1 MAIGRNRASGWRHAK
16 ISGHENEMDVE
27 RLFNNDDFCNSFSA
41 RLGVGKIIKSEVGGR
56 YETNVPSIIGHTTKS
71 KTDLKLYLESG
82 KIINISIKKSWGGQ
96 VYLISVD
103 RFIKGYEKH
112 FSAVIPED
120 IKDSMYLYFY
130 GHEKTLSLLDDI
142 NIVAGESP
150 RIISYQKRKCRL
162 VWKSLE
168 NYNKAKAE
176 KFLQWIKD
184 NIDTI
189 AEYCFSRGLASQSS
203 EWADYIWYINL
214 LGEDDVDVIFKVSDI
229 KSAMMDNVEKVFAS
243 QINGGST
250 IRLPFGFV
258 QWHQCQMQFHHDLA
272 LLLECVGEKY

>member
-1 MAIGRNRASGWRHAK
+1 MAIGRNRASGWYYAK
-16 ISGHENEMDVE
+16 MSGHENELDVE
-27 RLFNNDDFCNSFSA
+27 RLFDDDDFCDKFSA
-41 RLGVGKIIKSEVGGR
+41 RLGVGRIIKAEVGGR
-56 YETNVPSIIGHTTKS
+56 HETNVPSIIGHTTKS

-82 KIINISIKKSWGGQ
+82 KVVNLSIKKSWGGQ

-103 RFIKGYEKH
+103 RFIKGYENH
-112 FSAVIPED
+112 FLTMIPED

-142 NIVAGESP
+142 KIIAGESP
-150 RIISYQKRKCRL
+150 RVVSYQKRKHRL

-168 NYNKAKAE
+168 NYDSEKAAN
-176 KFLQWIKD
+176 FLQWIKD
-184 NIDTI
+184 NIDNI

-203 EWADYIWYINL
+203 EWADYVWYINL

-229 KSAMMDNVEKVFAS
+229 TNAMKDNVEKVVAS
-243 QINGGST
+243 RINGGST

-258 QWHQCQMQFHHDLA
+258 QWHQCQMQFHHDLD